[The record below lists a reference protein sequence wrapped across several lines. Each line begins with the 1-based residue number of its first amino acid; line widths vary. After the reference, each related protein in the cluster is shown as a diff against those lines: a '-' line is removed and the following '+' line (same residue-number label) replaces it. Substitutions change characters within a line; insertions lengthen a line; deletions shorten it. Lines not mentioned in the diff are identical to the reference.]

1 MPNIEYDTR
10 TPDEKKKL
18 LKGKRQLDNNETES
32 DGKIPKDDS
41 VEVSNRD
48 GLHRHSA

>member
-18 LKGKRQLDNNETES
+18 LRKKHQLDNNETKS
-32 DGKIPKDDS
+32 NGKTTKDDS
-41 VEVSNRD
+41 VEGNSRD

>member
-18 LKGKRQLDNNETES
+18 LSKQRQLDNNETENG
-32 DGKIPKDDS
+32 GKITKDDS
-41 VEVSNRD
+41 GEVSSRD

>member
-18 LKGKRQLDNNETES
+18 LRGERQLDNNETES
-32 DGKIPKDDS
+32 DGKITKDGS
-41 VEVSNRD
+41 VEANSRD

>member
-18 LKGKRQLDNNETES
+18 MKGKLKFDKNKIES
-32 DGKIPKDDS
+32 SDEIQKKDS
-41 VEVSNRD
+41 VENDNRNN
-48 GLHRHSA
+48 LHRHSA

>member
-10 TPDEKKKL
+10 TPDDKKKL
-18 LKGKRQLDNNETES
+18 LRRKRQLDNNETENN
-32 DGKIPKDDS
+32 GKITKDDS
-41 VEVSNRD
+41 VEVSSRD

>member
-18 LKGKRQLDNNETES
+18 LRKKYQLDNNETENN
-32 DGKIPKDDS
+32 GKITKDDS
-41 VEVSNRD
+41 VEANGRG

>member
-18 LKGKRQLDNNETES
+18 LRRKPQLDNNETES
-32 DGKIPKDDS
+32 DGKITKDDS
-41 VEVSNRD
+41 VEVNSRD

>member
-18 LKGKRQLDNNETES
+18 LRGKRKLVNNETES
-32 DGKIPKDDS
+32 DGKITKDDS
-41 VEVSNRD
+41 VEVNGRD

>member
-18 LKGKRQLDNNETES
+18 LRGKRKLDNNETES
-32 DGKIPKDDS
+32 DGKITKDDS
-41 VEVSNRD
+41 VDDNSRD

>member
-18 LKGKRQLDNNETES
+18 LSKKRQLDNNGTDS
-32 DGKIPKDDS
+32 NGKITKDDS
-41 VEVSNRD
+41 VEVNSRD

>member
-18 LKGKRQLDNNETES
+18 LRKKRQLDNNETES
-32 DGKIPKDDS
+32 DGKITKDDS

>member
-1 MPNIEYDTR
+1 MPNIEYDSR

-18 LKGKRQLDNNETES
+18 LRGKRKLDNNETES
-32 DGKIPKDDS
+32 DGKITKDDS
-41 VEVSNRD
+41 VEGNGRD